1 MRIGERIRSGRGS
14 DAHATR
20 HGQMLAAVG
29 GAGLL
34 GSLWL
39 PWHSDH
45 TAWQTFTAMPAVLLV
60 IGALATVLS
69 VLELCARTGDTSR
82 LTTLAGGVAVILVG
96 YRLGMPSPAGMH
108 LAWGA
113 CGSLVAALSVL
124 AGGLLGA
131 SDRALPEIP
140 LPAINLGQAHAAGL
154 KSRSAP

>member
-1 MRIGERIRSGRGS
+1 MRIGERIRSGHGS
-14 DAHATR
+14 DAHASR
-20 HGQMLAAVG
+20 HGQMLAAAG

-39 PWHSDH
+39 PWYTDH

-60 IGALATVLS
+60 LGALVAVLS

-96 YRLGMPSPAGMH
+96 YRLGMPPLAGVH

-113 CGSLVAALSVL
+113 CGALVCAFIVL
-124 AGGLLGA
+124 AGGMLGA
-131 SDRALPEIP
+131 SDRSLPEIP
-140 LPAINLGQAHAAGL
+140 VPAISLGPAHAPGL
-154 KSRSAP
+154 TSRPAP